1 MDNVCVDYLL
11 SIDAFTTVV
20 CIFFSGWSL
29 SDREKTFLFDFV
41 VVGVW
46 CFGQISIL
54 PCFIFELA
62 LLDSRSPVVLRCA
75 IAIAVTEL
83 CFFVFLFWGYSMCFF
98 KTTLNMIGGVCERDR
113 F

>member
-1 MDNVCVDYLL
+1 MHLQLL
-11 SIDAFTTVV
+11 YAF
-20 CIFFSGWSL
+20 FFSGWSL

-83 CFFVFLFWGYSMCFF
+83 CFFVFLFVLGLFNVFFQNHIEYVWWG
-98 KTTLNMIGGVCERDR
+98 L
-113 F
+113 